1 MAYQNNHKR
10 YQVDIGFNVDP
21 KGIKLLQQE
30 LKKLEFLKDSDYS
43 KLFGLTSEKSKEEA
57 KKMRIYASEVRMALQ
72 AAYNPKLKTT
82 NIETFNRII
91 KQSGLNLSELSKY
104 FFNVGTTGQN
114 VSSLLTNSMT
124 KFNVKIKESY
134 KLLDKIGKTLANT
147 LKWNLSA
154 TLINKVSGSIQQAWG
169 FTKNLQQSL
178 TDIRVVTGKNA
189 DEMKRFAQEANKAA
203 FQLGRT
209 TTDYTKASL
218 IYAQQGLNDAEIKKR
233 SEITLK
239 TANVTGQSTEAV
251 SKELTA
257 V

>member
-1 MAYQNNHKR
+1 M
-10 YQVDIGFNVDP
+10 
-21 KGIKLLQQE
+21 
-30 LKKLEFLKDSDYS
+30 
-43 KLFGLTSEKSKEEA
+43 
-57 KKMRIYASEVRMALQ
+57 
-72 AAYNPKLKTT
+72 
-82 NIETFNRII
+82 
-91 KQSGLNLSELSKY
+91 
-104 FFNVGTTGQN
+104 
-114 VSSLLTNSMT
+114 
-124 KFNVKIKESY
+124 
-134 KLLDKIGKTLANT
+134 
-147 LKWNLSA
+147 
-154 TLINKVSGSIQQAWG
+154 
-169 FTKNLQQSL
+169 
-178 TDIRVVTGKNA
+178 VTGKNA